1 MDLIKTGAYLEFSE
15 AFHPWLEIRNVI
27 RGLGEQ
33 PKAEIQGPP
42 LIIDLKDKK
51 ERTIIHV
58 RAIELIFEQIESVND
73 GVSVIKQKLQSVNEV
88 STLPGSSLIR
98 LDTVFIEIF
107 AIPFH
112 ELLALMK
119 KRFLSSNALMDAATD
134 ICLVLDEQDGP
145 VLKHMQFGPM
155 AKEQLLKQFVVFPH
169 DDIPEVFSFQAL
181 SYERKMDFNI
191 ASDDFQNF
199 LNDAVNWID
208 NQSKLITKFL
218 KEGIA

>member
-1 MDLIKTGAYLEFSE
+1 MAKRIILYNLADNVTDEEFKE
-15 AFHPWLEIRNVI
+15 YVTTDK
-27 RGLGEQ
+27 G
-33 PKAEIQGPP
+33 P
-42 LIIDLKDKK
+42 LI
-51 ERTIIHV
+51 
-58 RAIELIFEQIESVND
+58 N
-73 GVSVIKQKLQSVNEV
+73 G
-88 STLPGSSLIR
+88 LPGVKKYELVKITSS
-98 LDTVFIEIF
+98 TTGN
-107 AIPFH
+107 IPYRYAGILH
-112 ELLALMK
+112 LSNIDEYDQKATQMPEYQQ
-119 KRFLSSNALMDAATD
+119 FL
-134 ICLVLDEQDGP
+134 Q
-145 VLKHMQFGPM
+145 KFGPM